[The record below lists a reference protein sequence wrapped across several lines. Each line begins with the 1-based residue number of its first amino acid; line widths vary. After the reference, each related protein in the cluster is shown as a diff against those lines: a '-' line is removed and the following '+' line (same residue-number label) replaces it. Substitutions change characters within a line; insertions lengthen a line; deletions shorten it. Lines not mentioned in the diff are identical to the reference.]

1 MEGMKNSNFWDEF
14 LGRALMLVSRAIF
27 NQLT

>member
-14 LGRALMLVSRAIF
+14 LVRALLLVSRAML

>member
-14 LGRALMLVSRAIF
+14 SGRALMDVSREIL